1 MFIISYDKVEEM
13 LHENVVLCVN
23 IIIIKTIVHASKFIG
38 HLQGFFITKLEFYFC
53 MFFPFDG
60 RLLK

>member
-38 HLQGFFITKLEFYFC
+38 HLQGFSIMK
-53 MFFPFDG
+53 
-60 RLLK
+60 